1 MKNFI
6 FNHPLISDKLS
17 KMRDVNT
24 GYNFFK
30 QLLTEITT
38 LMMYEVGKG
47 YELEEISVTTP
58 LATTKAHKL
67 KHNFVIVPILRA
79 GLGMVDGVHNVIPT
93 ARVGHIGLYRDEK
106 TFQPVEY
113 YSKFPQT
120 MDDAHVIVLDPMLAT
135 GASVIKA
142 ISLVKN
148 TQPKK
153 PRSIKFMG
161 LLGAPEGLKALNQAH
176 PDVDV
181 YLACLDEKLNDKNYI
196 YPGLGDAGDRIFGTK

>member
-24 GYNFFK
+24 DYYFFK

-38 LMMYEVGKG
+38 LMMYEVGKD
-47 YELEEISVTTP
+47 YELEEITVETP
-58 LATTKAHKL
+58 LTKTQAKKL

-79 GLGMVDGVHNVIPT
+79 GLGMVDGVHNIIPT

-106 TFQPVEY
+106 TFKPVEY
-113 YSKFPQT
+113 YSKFPAT
-120 MDDAHVIVLDPMLAT
+120 MSDAHVIVLDPMLAT
-135 GASVIKA
+135 GASVVKA
-142 ISLVKN
+142 IEMIKKIK
-148 TQPKK
+148 PK
-153 PRSIKFMG
+153 SIKYMG
-161 LLGAPEGLKALNQAH
+161 LLGAPEGLKVLNNEH

-181 YLACLDEKLNDKNYI
+181 YLACLDEKLNDHNYI

>member
-24 GYNFFK
+24 DYYFFK

-38 LMMYEVGKG
+38 LMMYEVGKD
-47 YELEEISVTTP
+47 YELDEIVVTTP
-58 LATTKAHKL
+58 LTTTKAHKL
-67 KHNFVIVPILRA
+67 KHNFVIIPILRA

-113 YSKFPQT
+113 YAKFPTT
-120 MDDAHVIVLDPMLAT
+120 MIDAHVIVLDPMLAT
-135 GASVIKA
+135 GASVVKA
-142 ISLVKN
+142 ISMVKKN
-148 TQPKK
+148 K
-153 PRSIKFMG
+153 PRSIKYMG
-161 LLGAPEGLKALNQAH
+161 LLGAPEGLKVLNEAH
-176 PDVDV
+176 PDVGV
-181 YLACLDEKLNDKNYI
+181 YLACLDEKLNEKNYI